1 MDRIL
6 YLLIL
11 IGLGIFFIYKMFN
24 PPTSYKYN
32 LKTIIFLSDNNMLTK
47 TDTLGFHIFTV
58 KGKRKFILP
67 SEFDLWKEIHLFE
80 NGIILKKNKKEM
92 KLFFYEMYAI
102 KPVLVNSFFVKGKYF
117 AYIIELRNSRKVI
130 LKSNEIN
137 NLDLFMEKL
146 FSLLSEEKGMN
157 TIIE

>member
-146 FSLLSEEKGMN
+146 FSLLSEEKGN
-157 TIIE
+157 GCYN